1 MIQITKKPEQLCS
14 GFFLFIGHAD
24 RVNRYGTVYS
34 VAIDAFHAVI
44 ADLVRIKVAA
54 VTFAAASTDPIIQ
67 QAWFLPFHH
76 SSPPERCWIDYTTWL
91 QKTQIGEQLFDF
103 YIRMCYNHEEILKGG
118 VCMQRP
124 RGDNQQRILEYIK
137 NEIQVK
143 GYPPSVREIANAVG
157 LKSTSTVHGHLQRL
171 EKRGLLHRD
180 AMKPRAMEVVGD
192 PNFVRNSTQAVPL
205 VGNVQAGLPI
215 LAEENLEEYVSLPD
229 VMLSRGN
236 HFILHVHGNSMI
248 NAGIYDGDFIV
259 VKQQHEAKNGEIVV
273 ALLEDSATV
282 KRFFREDGRIRLQPE
297 NDEMDPIY
305 ADDVSI
311 LGVVVSM
318 FRLIK

>member
-1 MIQITKKPEQLCS
+1 
-14 GFFLFIGHAD
+14 
-24 RVNRYGTVYS
+24 
-34 VAIDAFHAVI
+34 
-44 ADLVRIKVAA
+44 
-54 VTFAAASTDPIIQ
+54 
-67 QAWFLPFHH
+67 
-76 SSPPERCWIDYTTWL
+76 
-91 QKTQIGEQLFDF
+91 
-103 YIRMCYNHEEILKGG
+103 
-118 VCMQRP
+118 MQRP

-259 VKQQHEAKNGEIVV
+259 VTQQHEAKNGEIVV

-297 NDEMDPIY
+297 NDTMEPIY
-305 ADDVSI
+305 AHNVTI